1 MGLVVA
7 AGLAPEPLL
16 MAGCSWCQG
25 AQPTVCPAL
34 QGARLSLLPPGL
46 PPCWQSVPVKGSLLS
61 LPVLTAPRA
70 LVQSPMPTSLRTS
83 ALVTHTALQGP
94 STDGH

>member
-46 PPCWQSVPVKGSLLS
+46 PPCWQSVPVKGAAGFLSYDGDLS
-61 LPVLTAPRA
+61 LPLGLALGSGKINEFPLNTYTAF
-70 LVQSPMPTSLRTS
+70 VTSEHET
-83 ALVTHTALQGP
+83 
-94 STDGH
+94 